1 MDLGPAHPQP
11 GLDTYID
18 TTQQTHPSM
27 PAGPGAQLSTPDTTM
42 KTKALVA
49 VYSLMLAAAAKGGQ
63 VQDKFAEY
71 EVVSDVLKTA
81 PKNGLKVRAMS
92 HHITDSTVSL

>member
-11 GLDTYID
+11 RPSLDTYID

-27 PAGPGAQLSTPDTTM
+27 HGPGAQLSTPDTTM

-63 VQDKFAEY
+63 VQDKFAEH

-81 PKNGLKVRAMS
+81 PKNGLQVRAMS
-92 HHITDSTVSL
+92 HNH